1 MTSLAPTMQSF
12 FTARLGTQQNA
23 SPNTVAAYRDTFRLL
38 LRFVKDTTG
47 VTPNKLTIDDIDAIT
62 IARFLDHL
70 ESDRGVSIKTR
81 NSRLAAIHSF
91 FHYAAM
97 QHPEHGALIQRILAI
112 PTKRSL
118 RPLISYLTTTE
129 IDALLATPDITTVI
143 GRRDRALLTVA
154 VRTGLRVS
162 ELTALRRQDAVFGT
176 GAHITCTGKG
186 RKQRSTPLAVGSAK
200 VLHDWIN
207 ETHGQPHDPIF
218 PGPTNRPLT
227 RDAVAKIVA
236 RHGAT
241 AAQSCPTIKHKKIS
255 PHVLRH
261 SCAMQLLDAG
271 VDVAVIALWLGHESI
286 RTTDI
291 YQHADIALK
300 ERALARVAH
309 TPLTRARFK
318 PSDPLL
324 AFLETL

>member
-12 FTARLGTQQNA
+12 FTQRLAAQQNA
-23 SPNTVAAYRDTFRLL
+23 SPNTVAAYRDTLRLL
-38 LRFVKDTTG
+38 LCFVKETTG
-47 VTPNKLTIDDIDAIT
+47 VTPNKLTIDDLDAVT
-62 IARFLDHL
+62 IGRFLDHL
-70 ESDRGVSIKTR
+70 ETGRGASIKTR

-97 QHPEHGALIQRILAI
+97 QHPEHGALIQRVLAI
-112 PTKRSL
+112 PTKRGP
-118 RPLISYLTTTE
+118 RPLIAYLTSSE
-129 IDALLATPDITTVI
+129 IDALLAAPDLTTVL

-162 ELTALRRQDAVFGT
+162 ELIGLRRQDAVFGT
-176 GAHITCTGKG
+176 GAHVSCTGKG
-186 RKQRSTPLAVGSAK
+186 RKQRSTPLAAGSAK
-200 VLHDWIN
+200 ALHDWLD
-207 ETHGQPHDPIF
+207 ETDGQPHDPAF
-218 PGPTNRPLT
+218 VGPQNRRLT
-227 RDAVAKIVA
+227 RDAVAKIVT
-236 RHGAT
+236 RHAAT
-241 AAQSCPTIKHKKIS
+241 AARSCPTIKHKKIS

-300 ERALARVAH
+300 ERALARVADS
-309 TPLTRARFK
+309 PLAKARYR

-324 AFLETL
+324 AFLEAL